1 MFISKY
7 NYFLPCLFFAPFA
20 HQVSNNLNHFPTSLF
35 FFYLSPSF
43 QILNLFLP
51 FSFSFSS
58 NFLKTSLILIL
69 IFYHF
74 LSLFSP
80 YLVSL
85 CQQVEL
91 VGLYLY
97 LYYIILYYIIYI
109 MSIYYIYYVY
119 LFLCLFIFLF
129 LSTSLILNLPPSLF
143 FLYPFSLCISQF

>member
-1 MFISKY
+1 MLIFCSFRPSSIEQFKS
-7 NYFLPCLFFAPFA
+7 FS
-20 HQVSNNLNHFPTSLF
+20 HVSLF
-35 FFYLSPSF
+35 LLLIPSF

-58 NFLKTSLILIL
+58 NFLQTSLILIL